1 VVRASGS
8 ALSSGETKIGA
19 TIGGANIRT
28 ISGGIAIDLTAKN
41 PACAASGGGNWFTY
55 RHSYSLRCL
64 RLRCLPQRR
73 GLICWQLPS
82 TKQNAGADL
91 VLWAEV
97 QSSPRIHVTTM
108 RNGRSYA
115 ISKTEADEQNENRIL
130 RRGER
135 TYSSTKKLDR
145 AKRKLPNHGVTI
157 FPMTC
162 QFLYTRKELF
172 PGFHV
177 L

>member
-1 VVRASGS
+1 MVHKRECDETHRLCHRLHCRLIFGGHDFLQRQIFLRHYNGDFPNIAYL
-8 ALSSGETKIGA
+8 LSSSPALVRLA
-19 TIGGANIRT
+19 TTARP
-28 ISGGIAIDLTAKN
+28 DLLAV
-41 PACAASGGGNWFTY
+41 
-55 RHSYSLRCL
+55 
-64 RLRCLPQRR
+64 
-73 GLICWQLPS
+73 LPS

-115 ISKTEADEQNENRIL
+115 ISKTKADEQNENRIL
-130 RRGER
+130 RRCER

-162 QFLYTRKELF
+162 QFLHTRKELF

>member
-1 VVRASGS
+1 V
-8 ALSSGETKIGA
+8 
-19 TIGGANIRT
+19 
-28 ISGGIAIDLTAKN
+28 
-41 PACAASGGGNWFTY
+41 AASLFATRWLFINARWLA
-55 RHSYSLRCL
+55 HM
-64 RLRCLPQRR
+64 RLAITARLDLPAT
-73 GLICWQLPS
+73 LPS

-97 QSSPRIHVTTM
+97 QASPRIHVTTM
-108 RNGRSYA
+108 RNGRPYA
-115 ISKTEADEQNENRIL
+115 ISKTETDEQNENRIS
-130 RRGER
+130 RRCER

-145 AKRKLPNHGVTI
+145 AKRQLPNNGATI

-162 QFLYTRKELF
+162 QFLHTRKELF